1 MILLNLTIPPLLFIV
16 LTPAAMSNVSMPAP
30 NASAIAAFS
39 ANGTSLPALAYGGRI
54 YVLQDWAPAYVE
66 YVPAYANASGV
77 YSIALSLDQKAL
89 VVVPPGVMPQSISGS
104 YEILAVNS
112 TGTYIEVG
120 PGSVSLSYYAIRLSL
135 APATPTSSTST
146 TYTSSRTYTST
157 TTQSV
162 SVARSTTQTTQLSG
176 LNAIYITII
185 VVIII
190 IAILLLIKKK

>member
-1 MILLNLTIPPLLFIV
+1 M

-89 VVVPPGVMPQSISGS
+89 VVAPPGIMPQSISGS

-162 SVARSTTQTTQLSG
+162 SVAQSTTQTTQLFG
-176 LNAIYITII
+176 LNVIYITII

-190 IAILLLIKKK
+190 IAIIVLIKKK

>member
-146 TYTSSRTYTST
+146 TYYTST

-162 SVARSTTQTTQLSG
+162 SVAQSTTQTTQLFG

>member
-89 VVVPPGVMPQSISGS
+89 VVAPPGIMPQGISGS

-146 TYTSSRTYTST
+146 TYYTST

-162 SVARSTTQTTQLSG
+162 SVAQSTTQTTQLFG

>member
-1 MILLNLTIPPLLFIV
+1 MILLNLTIPPLLFIM

-89 VVVPPGVMPQSISGS
+89 VVAPPGIMPQSISGS

-146 TYTSSRTYTST
+146 TYYTST

-162 SVARSTTQTTQLSG
+162 SVAQSTTQTTQLFG
-176 LNAIYITII
+176 LNVIYITII

-190 IAILLLIKKK
+190 IAIIVLIKKK

>member
-1 MILLNLTIPPLLFIV
+1 LLNLTIPPLLFIM

-89 VVVPPGVMPQSISGS
+89 VVAPPGIMPQSISGS

-146 TYTSSRTYTST
+146 TYYTST

-162 SVARSTTQTTQLSG
+162 SVAQSTTQTTQLFG
-176 LNAIYITII
+176 LNVIYITII

-190 IAILLLIKKK
+190 IAIIVLIKKK